1 MCATIEAARLVG
13 PCVEAR
19 EAPVRQS
26 NAEERDLVQQMQAGN
41 EIAIREL
48 VERYQSRIYR
58 VAYGILAN
66 RHDAE
71 EIAHQVF
78 VKVHLSVRNFDGPSS
93 LYAWIYRIAVNE
105 CYGFLRK
112 KRRKLLHE
120 SDSADSSVS
129 TRVQMTLDPYPTAD
143 GVIRQRDLFNKL
155 LERIPEADRHLLLL
169 RELEGYSATQVAEA
183 TGLNENT
190 VKVSL
195 FRARQRLARA
205 AAQLHCG

>member
-1 MCATIEAARLVG
+1 
-13 PCVEAR
+13 
-19 EAPVRQS
+19 
-26 NAEERDLVQQMQAGN
+26 
-41 EIAIREL
+41 
-48 VERYQSRIYR
+48 
-58 VAYGILAN
+58 
-66 RHDAE
+66 
-71 EIAHQVF
+71 
-78 VKVHLSVRNFDGPSS
+78 
-93 LYAWIYRIAVNE
+93 
-105 CYGFLRK
+105 
-112 KRRKLLHE
+112 
-120 SDSADSSVS
+120 
-129 TRVQMTLDPYPTAD
+129 MTLDPYPTAD